1 LPGGSG
7 VRGVVARIRSL
18 WRGLLR
24 RRDVEAEM
32 AEEFRHHLELR
43 TDDLIRQGLAPGE
56 AARRARIE
64 FGHVES
70 HKERARAAR
79 GLRPFDQ
86 LGISWLDVKLGLRML
101 GKYPGLSLV
110 SVVGMSVAIAIGTG
124 GFGLLR
130 ALVYAELPLEEGE
143 RVVAL
148 QNADPRSPG
157 NPNARAVHD
166 FVRWRD
172 ELGSVTDVSAYMTEE
187 LPVTVPEGEATVAP
201 VARMTASGFRLTRV
215 DPLMGRVLLEE
226 DEREGASPVVVISYG
241 EWQRRFGADPNVLGR
256 AVRLGRTAHT
266 VVGVMPAGFGF
277 PINHRYWVPLH
288 LDPTAYDVGGGPAI
302 TMFGRLAPGV
312 DLAQAQAELST
323 VGQRMAREN
332 PATHEHLRP
341 RVLHYPRAYMG
352 IDNPSRA
359 WMARTAQLVLSLL
372 LVVVAVN
379 VAILVYARTSAR
391 MGEITVRSA
400 LGASRRRVV
409 TQLFAEAL
417 VLSLIA
423 AVIGQSLVFIGFS
436 WFEQRVLQGDT
447 MGLPFWVELGLSP
460 VLVAYVAGLAV
471 LAAVIVGVLPGLKAT
486 GKAVQSGLQQLH
498 SGSSRLRLGRMWTA
512 LIVTQVAIAVAVL
525 PYALYVAGP
534 SISRGLARP
543 TYPVEEF
550 LRGSLSLEE
559 GRAPAEAAED
569 DDAELIRFRQSAT
582 ELVRR
587 LEAEPTITGVVL
599 ASEFPGGEGV
609 ARVEIEGVGRTGVWL
624 NRIDPD
630 LFPLFEVPILAGRGF
645 ADGDAT
651 TGSNAV
657 IVDRVFVEEVLGG
670 GDVLGRRVR
679 FAPDAPDVET
689 PWLEIVGVVP
699 EFTVP
704 PVFQPEAPK
713 LYVPRAP
720 TEATGPVQLAVRV
733 GAGAAPVSFV
743 VRLREITESV
753 DPRLH
758 LNELETAATAEDE
771 RQQSLLFL
779 ALLVVAVTGSV
790 LLLSSAGVYAM
801 MSFTVASRRREIGI
815 RSALG
820 AAPERVLRGVF
831 KRAGMQLAGGAVGGL
846 LLAEAIGRLL
856 GVSLFRGEY
865 AHLPPTVALLVTAIG
880 LLAAWGPARHGLSV
894 PPTEALRGE

>member
-1 LPGGSG
+1 
-7 VRGVVARIRSL
+7 
-18 WRGLLR
+18 
-24 RRDVEAEM
+24 
-32 AEEFRHHLELR
+32 
-43 TDDLIRQGLAPGE
+43 
-56 AARRARIE
+56 
-64 FGHVES
+64 
-70 HKERARAAR
+70 
-79 GLRPFDQ
+79 
-86 LGISWLDVKLGLRML
+86 
-101 GKYPGLSLV
+101 
-110 SVVGMSVAIAIGTG
+110 
-124 GFGLLR
+124 
-130 ALVYAELPLEEGE
+130 
-143 RVVAL
+143 
-148 QNADPRSPG
+148 
-157 NPNARAVHD
+157 
-166 FVRWRD
+166 
-172 ELGSVTDVSAYMTEE
+172 
-187 LPVTVPEGEATVAP
+187 
-201 VARMTASGFRLTRV
+201 
-215 DPLMGRVLLEE
+215 
-226 DEREGASPVVVISYG
+226 
-241 EWQRRFGADPNVLGR
+241 
-256 AVRLGRTAHT
+256 
-266 VVGVMPAGFGF
+266 MPAGFGF

-302 TMFGRLAPGV
+302 RMFGRLAPGV

-460 VLVAYVAGLAV
+460 VL
-471 LAAVIVGVLPGLKAT
+471 
-486 GKAVQSGLQQLH
+486 
-498 SGSSRLRLGRMWTA
+498 
-512 LIVTQVAIAVAVL
+512 
-525 PYALYVAGP
+525 
-534 SISRGLARP
+534 
-543 TYPVEEF
+543 
-550 LRGSLSLEE
+550 
-559 GRAPAEAAED
+559 
-569 DDAELIRFRQSAT
+569 
-582 ELVRR
+582 
-587 LEAEPTITGVVL
+587 
-599 ASEFPGGEGV
+599 
-609 ARVEIEGVGRTGVWL
+609 
-624 NRIDPD
+624 
-630 LFPLFEVPILAGRGF
+630 
-645 ADGDAT
+645 
-651 TGSNAV
+651 
-657 IVDRVFVEEVLGG
+657 
-670 GDVLGRRVR
+670 
-679 FAPDAPDVET
+679 
-689 PWLEIVGVVP
+689 
-699 EFTVP
+699 
-704 PVFQPEAPK
+704 
-713 LYVPRAP
+713 
-720 TEATGPVQLAVRV
+720 
-733 GAGAAPVSFV
+733 
-743 VRLREITESV
+743 
-753 DPRLH
+753 
-758 LNELETAATAEDE
+758 ETASTAEDE

-790 LLLSSAGVYAM
+790 LLLSAAGVYAM

-880 LLAAWGPARHGLSV
+880 LLAAWGPARLGLSV